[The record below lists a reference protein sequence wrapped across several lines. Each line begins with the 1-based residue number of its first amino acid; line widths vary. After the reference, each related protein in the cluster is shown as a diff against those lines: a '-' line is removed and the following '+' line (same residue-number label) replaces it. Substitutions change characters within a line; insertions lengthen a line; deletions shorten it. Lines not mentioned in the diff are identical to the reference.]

1 LSTQSDKPSK
11 QGAKRDIQTRIEEPD
26 DALKSYLDTLLS
38 EIDTPPVIT
47 PHKPKRQPR
56 VAPKSQ
62 TQSAVRTETPA
73 PSRTESRAK
82 PLSEVKVKELLADAD
97 IQVKDPTPAPLTV
110 PQMSREAQ
118 QPEWANQPFQVLLF
132 KVNGIT
138 MGIPLN
144 ALVGIL
150 TYQGQAKPLPGQPGW
165 SMGIVLNREDKVV
178 VVDTARLLMPERVD
192 QEQRVTPQH
201 LLLIGQG
208 DRALAVDAI
217 CEIRQIEKEQIR
229 WRRGDQYRPWYA
241 GIIVQELSV
250 LLNVEGVLSLL
261 AA

>member
-1 LSTQSDKPSK
+1 MSTRSDKRSK
-11 QGAKRDIQTRIEEPD
+11 QDIQTCIEEPD

-38 EIDTPPVIT
+38 EIDTPPVAT
-47 PHKPKRQPR
+47 PSKPKLKTR
-56 VAPKSQ
+56 VAPKPQ
-62 TQSAVRTETPA
+62 TQTAVRTETPA
-73 PSRTESRAK
+73 PPRTESRVE
-82 PLSEVKVKELLADAD
+82 PLPEVKVKELPADAD
-97 IQVKDPTPAPLTV
+97 IQVKDPTAAPLTV
-110 PQMSREAQ
+110 PQASREAQ

-150 TYQGQAKPLPGQPGW
+150 AYQGQAKPLPGQPDW

-178 VVDTARLLMPERVD
+178 VVDTARLLMPERID
-192 QEQRVTPQH
+192 QAQRAMPQH

-208 DRALAVDAI
+208 DRALAVDTI
-217 CEIRQIEKEQIR
+217 CETLQIDKEQIR
-229 WRRGDQYRPWYA
+229 WRRGDRFRPWYA
-241 GIIVQELSV
+241 GIIIKELSV
-250 LLNVEGVLSLL
+250 LLDVDGVLSLL

>member
-38 EIDTPPVIT
+38 EIDTP
-47 PHKPKRQPR
+47 HKPKRQTR
-56 VAPKSQ
+56 VAPKPQ
-62 TQSAVRTETPA
+62 TQTAVRTETSA

-97 IQVKDPTPAPLTV
+97 IQVKDPTPTPLTQV
-110 PQMSREAQ
+110 SREAQ

-192 QEQRVTPQH
+192 QEQRATPQH

-229 WRRGDQYRPWYA
+229 WRRGDQFRPWYA